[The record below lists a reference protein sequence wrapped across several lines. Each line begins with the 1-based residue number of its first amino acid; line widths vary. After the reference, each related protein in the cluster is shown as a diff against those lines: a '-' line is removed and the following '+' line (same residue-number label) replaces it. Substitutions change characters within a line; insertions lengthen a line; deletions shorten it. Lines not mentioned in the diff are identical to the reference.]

1 MGEGKEYISQLEEL
15 GTIHISEEV
24 IASIA
29 AMATVEVEGV
39 GSLSANLGTDIADLL
54 GKKNLSKGVRL
65 EITENEVTI
74 TVSVLI
80 KYGYAIPEVARAV
93 QDAVMAS
100 VEDTTGL
107 KVTAV
112 NVNVC
117 GIAFER
123 PAK

>member
-1 MGEGKEYISQLEEL
+1 MGEGKEYVSQVEEM

-29 AMATVEVEGV
+29 AVAAVEVEGV

-54 GKKNLSKGVRL
+54 GKKNLSKGIRL
-65 EITENEVTI
+65 EITENEVTVS
-74 TVSVLI
+74 VSVLI
-80 KYGYAIPEVARAV
+80 KYGYAIHEVARAV
-93 QDAVMAS
+93 QDAVLTS
-100 VEDTTGL
+100 VENTTGL

-112 NVNVC
+112 NVHVC
-117 GIAFER
+117 GVAFDR

>member
-1 MGEGKEYISQLEEL
+1 MGEGKEYISQAEEQ

-29 AMATVEVEGV
+29 AVAAVEVEGV

-65 EITENEVTI
+65 EIVENEVTI
-74 TVSVLI
+74 AVSILV
-80 KYGYAIPEVARAV
+80 KYGYAIHEVARAV

-100 VEDTTGL
+100 VGDTTGL
-107 KVTAV
+107 KVIAV

-117 GIAFER
+117 GISFER

>member
-1 MGEGKEYISQLEEL
+1 MGEGKEYISQAEEM

-29 AMATVEVEGV
+29 AVAAVEVEGV
-39 GSLSANLGTDIADLL
+39 GSLSANLGTDIADLI

-65 EITENEVTI
+65 EIAENEVVV
-74 TVSVLI
+74 TVSVLV
-80 KYGYAIPEVARAV
+80 KYGYAIHEVARAV

-117 GIAFER
+117 GISFER

>member
-1 MGEGKEYISQLEEL
+1 MGEGKEYISQAEEM
-15 GTIHISEEV
+15 GTIHISEDV

-29 AMATVEVEGV
+29 AVAAVEVEGV
-39 GSLSANLGTDIADLL
+39 GSLATNLGTDLADLL

-65 EITENEVTI
+65 ELAEQQVTVDI
-74 TVSVLI
+74 SIMV
-80 KYGYAIPEVARAV
+80 KYGYAIHEVAKAV
-93 QDAVMAS
+93 QDAVFSS

-112 NVNVC
+112 NVHVNGV
-117 GIAFER
+117 AFER